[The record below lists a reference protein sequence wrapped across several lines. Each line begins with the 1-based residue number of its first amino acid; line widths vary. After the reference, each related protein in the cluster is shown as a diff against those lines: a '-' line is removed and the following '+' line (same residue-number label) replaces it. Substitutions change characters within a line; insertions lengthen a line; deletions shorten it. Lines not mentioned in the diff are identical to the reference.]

1 VRKVGFSSEE
11 FVLSVNE
18 LALDLL
24 DLALDLSKLARQEGN
39 QVVEPIDLHM

>member
-18 LALDLL
+18 
-24 DLALDLSKLARQEGN
+24 LALDLSKLARQEGN